1 MTPLAAC
8 YGVQSDENV
17 AVTYMLQVFD
27 ESGRDRTPKPML
39 SMRPTVLRPLP
50 SLLAESAI
58 AGSSSDL
65 ERGSLMSEAGRLE
78 RLSSAGFRQAQVKG
92 CCIAPAMSSRKHR

>member
-1 MTPLAAC
+1 
-8 YGVQSDENV
+8 
-17 AVTYMLQVFD
+17 MLQVFD

-78 RLSSAGFRQAQVKG
+78 RLSSAGFRQAPVKLHCTSRSIKARWLRQAWQIG
-92 CCIAPAMSSRKHR
+92 MLHPRSSLA